1 MLYFCKDDEMALVEL
16 DKESTLFKAEWQVVL
31 LIKKNKKTNNDDDK
45 RKENVADESEK
56 VVLFIDLSFLVIVL
70 KKEDQ

>member
-1 MLYFCKDDEMALVEL
+1 MAGSATDL
-16 DKESTLFKAEWQVVL
+16 K
-31 LIKKNKKTNNDDDK
+31 KKTNNDDDK